1 MFIER
6 SISSKGASVRLQ
18 CLTKRACLS
27 RGAFNRE
34 EQLFACHA
42 CRQAHAYGEKH
53 LSVYFALVCFAR
65 SMKNIWR
72 GPGSDD
78 ADYVE
83 PCFCWMMQA
92 SRVAK
97 QVACPRRCQ
106 LRIARVE
113 ASSIFLF
120 LQPGVAVSNNS
131 LLILTEDKVIVEFL
145 AAQQIK
151 SVAILLPF
159 GISTNA
165 TT

>member
-1 MFIER
+1 MLLKRSMLIER

-34 EQLFACHA
+34 EQLFACNA
-42 CRQAHAYGEKH
+42 CRQAHAYREKH

-65 SMKNIWR
+65 SIENIWR

-78 ADYVE
+78 ADHVE

-113 ASSIFLF
+113 ASSSFLCF
-120 LQPGVAVSNNS
+120 CGRAWKSRTMSELLVSNSAS
-131 LLILTEDKVIVEFL
+131 LDV
-145 AAQQIK
+145 
-151 SVAILLPF
+151 
-159 GISTNA
+159 
-165 TT
+165 